1 VIDPANRISRVFIR
15 LLVRDQPGV
24 IAAVSETLAEAG
36 VSIDGFLQ
44 KSAQSDGGVPIV
56 MTTHA
61 TAESVVFEALERIA
75 GLSSMLQPPKL
86 LRIARL

>member
-1 VIDPANRISRVFIR
+1 
-15 LLVRDQPGV
+15 
-24 IAAVSETLAEAG
+24 
-36 VSIDGFLQ
+36 
-44 KSAQSDGGVPIV
+44 